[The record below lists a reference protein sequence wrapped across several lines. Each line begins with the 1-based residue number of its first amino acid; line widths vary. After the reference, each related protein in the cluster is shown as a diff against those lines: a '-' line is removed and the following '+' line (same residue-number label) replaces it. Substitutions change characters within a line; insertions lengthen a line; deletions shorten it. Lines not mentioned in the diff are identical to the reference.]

1 MDDEQQRATAWL
13 SCDLA
18 ELAEEMRLYET
29 PHCKDPKDSKDKPH
43 FDVVIV
49 GSGYG
54 GAMALS
60 ELAGQGIDGMPLRIA
75 MLERGKEYLAGAFP
89 SRMGDLAGH
98 VRFSRAGTGAV
109 HGQTPGLF
117 DLRIGGDVNVVLAN
131 GLGGGS
137 LINAGVMAA
146 PLPEVFQDPRWPD
159 GIRNDA
165 DLLPAMTQVRR
176 QLESTS
182 SQAFSG
188 RSDLMTVL
196 GRGSAYAVDITVAQ
210 QDDTKRGIKHCTGCR
225 DCATGCNERAKLS
238 LDVTLI
244 ADACARHPEPL
255 RIVTGA
261 TVTTFARLGEYDWK
275 VSVTHTDTELRRHIR
290 VPYVLRTRCLILAAG
305 ALGSTELLM
314 RARKDKL
321 AVSAVLGERFST
333 NGDNLSTIYRQAAA
347 VPSVVDQDGPTITR
361 MIDLREA
368 HKRLKASDSPVV
380 IQDLAIPVA
389 LRRLLE
395 ESATT
400 VATIRSLTTADTRR
414 YVGGEDEHDSA
425 GIDKDAVD
433 NSLVVAVIGH
443 DSASGRLS
451 LPPDAPEGT
460 KGNKGTPKAT
470 QGTLGVVWPEV
481 RDDPS
486 FEHHQDILER
496 LVAHH
501 LPGAAVLPNPV
512 WRPLPDVLEQLYG
525 VARGPVLTVHPLG
538 GCAMGET
545 VATGVVDEYGRVFE
559 GDAKGGVHEGLAV
572 LDGSIMPTSLG
583 INPSLTIAT
592 LARRAIRQL
601 RVEWGFAPLDAT
613 THSPRPP
620 AGWTP
625 SRPVFTD
632 PAAPRPVR
640 PTCIEMTEQMKGS
653 VTVECD
659 GKSTP
664 LDVELTLWFKPTP
677 IPDLIAARSKR
688 QLVVDTTRSRVRL
701 FTPSPARA
709 PVIALGAPTDPG
721 TPAQDLVLEA
731 PISGN
736 LTLMRHSPSGRLFR
750 TISGLWSWF
759 RNRGLRDIT
768 QSVVDRLLGR
778 APKRKTS
785 IWTLVKSVFDLASRA
800 ADTRLLEYKLELL
813 EPDQVAKSLGLPMHW
828 EGQRI
833 HAVKRLTYER
843 AANPANQWMYADLL
857 EFPHRDPGDPCKPLA
872 VDLPYFGT
880 VNVPLVRVVSQA
892 DQASA
897 LVDVASLLLYVS
909 RVMLPLHAWSLRL
922 PDRPE
927 PRVAQRLPG
936 AIKGLPAPEIVELT
950 VDVLRNGDPVRLRL
964 TRYGPG
970 ARRDAN
976 PVMLIHGY
984 SASGTTFA
992 HPLLPGGGL
1001 AGALHRDGRDVWV
1014 LDLRSSAGMPTARE
1028 PWFFEQM
1035 GCQDIPLAVDHIC
1048 RCTGKERVD
1057 IVAHCMGAA
1066 MLALGLFGDRVEHGV
1081 DRFPALRKALPDRLG
1096 WLVLSQVGPALVM
1109 SPANMARAYLMQW
1122 LRQFVGL
1129 GSFEFTPDKPGVADD
1144 MVDRL
1149 LAAVPYP
1156 PEDFVREN
1164 PMWPPWERTPWV
1176 GARHRMDA
1184 LYGVTFKLDGMSD
1197 AVLAAID
1204 DFFGPMNLQTV
1215 AQVIAFARYGVVTDR
1230 RGNGACM
1237 VPSRIAKVWQTEEPT
1252 HRTLCLHSTDN
1263 GLLDIATRRRMV
1275 DLLNDAHC
1283 GGQSMEF
1290 QDMGHQDSLIGGHA
1304 PIVYRAIC
1312 KFLSKES
1319 SHDHEPRVDPSSA
1332 AAQGAAA
1339 EVLRSAAQPR

>member
-18 ELAEEMRLYET
+18 ELADELRLYEA
-29 PHCKDPKDSKDKPH
+29 PRSKDSKDDPH

-60 ELAGQGIDGMPLRIA
+60 ELAGQGVDGRPLRIA

-109 HGQTPGLF
+109 HGETPGLF

-146 PLPEVFQDPRWPD
+146 PLPEVLQGPRWPD
-159 GIRNDA
+159 GIRDDA
-165 DLLPAMTQVRR
+165 EDLMDAMAQVRQ

-182 SQAFSG
+182 SHAFSG
-188 RSDLMTVL
+188 RSAFMGKL
-196 GRGSAYAVDITVAQ
+196 GRGAAHAVEITVAQ
-210 QDDTKRGIKHCTGCR
+210 EDDAKRGIARCTGCR
-225 DCATGCNERAKLS
+225 GCATGCNERAKLS

-244 ADACARHPEPL
+244 ADACARHPSPV

-261 TVTTFARLGEYDWK
+261 TVTTFAKQGDHDWK

-290 VPYVLRTRCLILAAG
+290 APYVLRTRCLILAAG

-321 AVSAVLGERFST
+321 ALSAVLGERFST
-333 NGDNLSTIYRQAAA
+333 NGDNLSTIYRQADAA
-347 VPSVVDQDGPTITR
+347 PSVVDQGGPTITR
-361 MIDLREA
+361 MIDLREERQ
-368 HKRLKASDSPVV
+368 RLHASDAPVV
-380 IQDLAIPVA
+380 IQDLAIPAA

-400 VATIRSLTTADTRR
+400 VATIRSLTSADTRR
-414 YVGGEDEHDSA
+414 YEGGADELDSA

-460 KGNKGTPKAT
+460 KGNKGTPQGT

-486 FEHHQDILER
+486 FEHHQAILER
-496 LVAHH
+496 LVAKH

-525 VARGPVLTVHPLG
+525 MARGPVLTVHPLG

-545 VATGVVDEYGRVFE
+545 AATGVVDQYGRVFE
-559 GDAKGGVHEGLAV
+559 GDANGGVHEGLAV

-592 LARRAIRQL
+592 LARRAIRHL
-601 RVEWGFAPLDAT
+601 RVEWGFAALDAA
-613 THSPRPP
+613 THPPRPP

-625 SRPVFTD
+625 LRPVFSY
-632 PAAPRPVR
+632 PPVPSPVR

-659 GKSTP
+659 GKSMP

-688 QLVVDTTRSRVRL
+688 QLVVDMTRSRVRL
-701 FTPSPARA
+701 FTPSPARPA
-709 PVIALGAPTDPG
+709 AIALGARAGQGP
-721 TPAQDLVLEA
+721 PAQDMVLEA
-731 PISGN
+731 PIRGD

-750 TISGLWSWF
+750 TLSGLWSWF

-768 QSVVDRLLGR
+768 QSVVDRLRGR
-778 APKRKTS
+778 APKRKAS
-785 IWTLVKSVFDLASRA
+785 IWTLVKCVFDLASRA
-800 ADTRLLEYKLELL
+800 ADTRLLEYDLHLL
-813 EPDQVAKSLGLPMHW
+813 EPNHVAESLGHPTHW
-828 EGQRI
+828 EGQGIR
-833 HAVKRLTYER
+833 AVKRLTYER

-857 EFPHRDPGDPCKPLA
+857 EFPHRDPADQRKPLA

-880 VNVPLVRVVSQA
+880 VNVPLVRIDSQA

-897 LVDVASLLLYVS
+897 LLDVASLMLYVS

-922 PDRPE
+922 PDRPK

-936 AIKGLPAPEIVELT
+936 DIEGLPPPEVVELP

-970 ARRDAN
+970 ARHDAN

-1066 MLALGLFGDRVEHGV
+1066 MLALGLFAEHLEPGI
-1081 DRFPALRKALPDRLG
+1081 DRFPLLRLALRRRMG

-1129 GSFEFTPDKPGVADD
+1129 GTFEFTPEKPGVADD

-1156 PEDFVREN
+1156 REDFFREN
-1164 PMWPPWERTPWV
+1164 PMWPPWARTPWV

-1184 LYGVTFKLDGMSD
+1184 LYGVTFKLDGMPD

-1215 AQVIAFARYGVVTDR
+1215 AQVISFARYGVVTDR
-1230 RGNGACM
+1230 RGNGAGM
-1237 VPSRIAKVWQTEEPT
+1237 VPSRIAEVWRTKDPT

-1275 DLLNDAHC
+1275 DLLDDARC
-1283 GGQSMEF
+1283 GGRSMEF
-1290 QDMGHQDSLIGGHA
+1290 RDMGHQDSLIGDRA

-1312 KFLSKES
+1312 EFLSKES
-1319 SHDHEPRVDPSSA
+1319 SHDHESRVDPSSA
-1332 AAQGAAA
+1332 AAQSAAA